1 MKPFNNI
8 YFWITIGIISALID
22 VILLRIECDILIK
35 MIASIFTLITF
46 FTSIYKIIKL
56 QK

>member
-22 VILLRIECDILIK
+22 VLLLRIQCDILIK
-35 MIASIFTLITF
+35 MIASIFTFITF
-46 FTSIYKIIKL
+46 FTSIYKLIKL